1 VLCHSGFLPSI
12 GRLKRYTEP
21 VGEGVRCDSGIEEG
35 AAISIYYDPM
45 ICKLITYGE
54 SRDIALDRVWLL
66 SLLVTRLDIAM
77 EQ

>member
-1 VLCHSGFLPSI
+1 MFSGFLPSI

-35 AAISIYYDPM
+35 AAISIWYDPM

-54 SRDIALDRVWLL
+54 SRDIALDRVSIYPYRVSMLW
-66 SLLVTRLDIAM
+66 
-77 EQ
+77 